1 MNDVLRKAIICAIA
15 FNLISGNAS
24 CPAYDNV
31 YALRSR
37 ASVNTLISHNMAERF
52 LNNDVQDGEDGIAF
66 ISWQKN
72 PGILASGAYANLHR
86 ASGVST
92 DKETAVLNSK
102 LKKIKERL
110 LKEGFF
116 HEQDFNVGI
125 RVVFPAYKSATYERR
140 TDTITIDLRSFE
152 NEDFLYITL
161 KHEFTDRKLPDIGII
176 GEQFKRYPG
185 LRELFTLITVNI
197 AGFINL
203 RRNHMRRAQSMLEH
217 YRSIV
222 RHDNGLFRCYE
233 RIIRD
238 PSISDPFIFTE
249 DIFRLVENGKNKVY
263 FPNMRESVRRLA
275 STSKDGSIDYELTST
290 VLKSWLKDIN
300 NHFFEI
306 QNIRG
311 KSQFRPLTDFKAT
324 APASLRPFMQYA
336 KNIDYELDGDCVFL
350 RIRLTNDQGNAQFT
364 YVYIGLNDNWDSVL
378 GRRGTIYGLTYDKWQ
393 AKNPGIFQYRHDGV
407 KKDRGLYWSRLIR
420 LPITKLINEM
430 YDDPGRG
437 ERLKQLFINL
447 FNELGIKN
455 NLSDKTWLSVR
466 RILGKKKAPGSY
478 YIINDIIWKHIDRA
492 YPKLFLG
499 KNNLQY
505 IPIADM
511 PAWLIME
518 DSEMSSEALSWL
530 DYRKK
535 HEPLNF
541 YEHAEKVSMRDILR
555 MLQQQ
560 EAYSQNIA
568 PPAGPRASE
577 TYIIQHMQSAIHL
590 AA

>member
-197 AGFINL
+197 AGFISL

-275 STSKDGSIDYELTST
+275 STSKDGSIDYKLTST

-350 RIRLTNDQGNAQFT
+350 RIRLTNDQGNAQFA

-393 AKNPGIFQYRHDGV
+393 VKNPGIFQYRHDGV

-437 ERLKQLFINL
+437 ERLKKLFINL

-535 HEPLNF
+535 HGPLSF

-560 EAYSQNIA
+560 EAYLQNIA

-577 TYIIQHMQSAIHL
+577 PYIIQHMQSAIHL

>member
-350 RIRLTNDQGNAQFT
+350 RIRLTNDQGNAQFA